1 MNLPPFLTFSTKKG
15 GTKSA
20 LKHFLSFEKDYTHY
34 HYYYTKGWYGMNF
47 QNMPELKEGYN
58 TRIPLFKFGH
68 ILKVHA
74 IPARDKGQR
83 EKYSGY
89 DRKKL
94 HILVLLSIDMGLIS
108 VSHLRCIFKEMY
120 SPAHEPVGTV

>member
-1 MNLPPFLTFSTKKG
+1 MNLPPFLTFSTKKD

-34 HYYYTKGWYGMNF
+34 HYYYTKG
-47 QNMPELKEGYN
+47 YN
-58 TRIPLFKFGH
+58 TRIPLSKFGH

-74 IPARDKGQR
+74 IPACDKGQR

-108 VSHLRCIFKEMY
+108 VSHLRCIFKKMY
-120 SPAHEPVGTV
+120 SSAHEPVGTV

>member
-15 GTKSA
+15 GTVRLEA
-20 LKHFLSFEKDYTHY
+20 FSFEKDYTHY
-34 HYYYTKGWYGMNF
+34 HYYYTKS
-47 QNMPELKEGYN
+47 YN
-58 TRIPLFKFGH
+58 TRIPLFEFGH

-94 HILVLLSIDMGLIS
+94 HILVLL
-108 VSHLRCIFKEMY
+108 EY
-120 SPAHEPVGTV
+120 

>member
-34 HYYYTKGWYGMNF
+34 HYYYTK
-47 QNMPELKEGYN
+47 GYN

-108 VSHLRCIFKEMY
+108 VSHLFSSGYFDIEYSHSTPHPKEKPN
-120 SPAHEPVGTV
+120 SGFPFSNSK

>member
-34 HYYYTKGWYGMNF
+34 HYYYTK
-47 QNMPELKEGYN
+47 GYN

-108 VSHLRCIFKEMY
+108 IAHLRCIFKKMY
-120 SPAHEPVGTV
+120 SSAHEPVGTV

>member
-34 HYYYTKGWYGMNF
+34 HYYYTKG
-47 QNMPELKEGYN
+47 YN

-74 IPARDKGQR
+74 IPAG
-83 EKYSGY
+83 
-89 DRKKL
+89 
-94 HILVLLSIDMGLIS
+94 
-108 VSHLRCIFKEMY
+108 
-120 SPAHEPVGTV
+120 